1 MWDINKPSYDNPI
14 DAFFEPS
21 NMTDKEREKEKLEL
35 DNRLFDSLNK
45 RITDF
50 RNNPDDSLREKVE
63 RIMNW
68 LKYINY
74 YHTDT
79 IKNEEINNMSKK
91 DIILSIKVY
100 IEKVITFIEW
110 TTTFDELKEKIKQ
123 DKVKTETEEIFSK
136 KDIWYLKW
144 LLEQLSNII
153 VKETVKLVNEWKLLK
168 WIKINED

>member
-74 YHTDT
+74 YHTG
-79 IKNEEINNMSKK
+79 NHS
-91 DIILSIKVY
+91 Y
-100 IEKVITFIEW
+100 
-110 TTTFDELKEKIKQ
+110 
-123 DKVKTETEEIFSK
+123 
-136 KDIWYLKW
+136 Y
-144 LLEQLSNII
+144 
-153 VKETVKLVNEWKLLK
+153 
-168 WIKINED
+168 